1 MKFVPYMGTLR
12 IVKKY
17 SNLVNYLAEVFSRL
31 FLGVTILHKSS
42 FTL

>member
-1 MKFVPYMGTLR
+1 MGTLR

-31 FLGVTILHKSS
+31 F
-42 FTL
+42 FRNNNFA